1 MFNPNTSSDVL
12 WSNFNRLMGKRRNG
26 QRGLQID
33 NSFTQDTSVITE
45 HFANYFYQASSG
57 NSSTDQ
63 ESGETGWDQNIQV
76 SENTRLDTDFT
87 IYELLRAIDVTNGH
101 YRRRSSRISN
111 DQTSAICRKARN
123 AEEFQ

>member
-1 MFNPNTSSDVL
+1 
-12 WSNFNRLMGKRRNG
+12 MGKRRNG

-101 YRRRSSRISN
+101 STGE
-111 DQTSAICRKARN
+111 DQVGYLMIKHLSYAGKLAMLKSFN
-123 AEEFQ
+123 KVWEKGEFPTAGNKD